1 MGHKVHPR
9 AFRIGTLYGWNSKWF
24 GRRNFPELLKQ
35 DIGIR
40 KFLKK
45 ELKDAAVARVEI
57 DRSANSITITIH
69 TAKPGIIIGRGGQ
82 GVEELKKKIKQQFIK
97 DKTTLSL
104 NIQEVANPS
113 MSAELVVQSMIAD
126 LEKRMPFR
134 RVLKQSLGRVE
145 RTEAKGV
152 KVTVAGRL
160 NGAEIARREWLAEG
174 NVPLHTF
181 RSDISYARK
190 TAMTGYGTIG
200 IKVWIN
206 RGIIEDAKEVE
217 EEGKEAVPKVAS
229 SAAQHTK
236 PRRRASLADK
246 AQKAPKKAAT

>member
-1 MGHKVHPR
+1 MGQKVHPR

-82 GVEELKKKIKQQFIK
+82 GVEELKKKIKREFIK
-97 DKTTLSL
+97 DKTALSL
-104 NIQEVANPS
+104 NIQEVANPNL
-113 MSAELVVQSMIAD
+113 SAELVVQSMIAD

-160 NGAEIARREWLAEG
+160 NGAEIARTESLSSG
-174 NVPLHTF
+174 SLPLHTL
-181 RSDISYARK
+181 RADIDYSRGVAR
-190 TAMTGYGTIG
+190 TTYGAIG
-200 IKVWIN
+200 VKVWIYKGEKF
-206 RGIIEDAKEVE
+206 GIE
-217 EEGKEAVPKVAS
+217 EEKKETKNPLETVKPKF
-229 SAAQHTK
+229 
-236 PRRRASLADK
+236 PRKTTEGSDNK
-246 AQKAPKKAAT
+246 

>member
-1 MGHKVHPR
+1 MGQKVHPR

-82 GVEELKKKIKQQFIK
+82 GVEELKKKIKRQFIK

-160 NGAEIARREWLAEG
+160 NGAEIARTESLSSG
-174 NVPLHTF
+174 SLPLHTL
-181 RSDISYARK
+181 RADIDYSRGAAR
-190 TAMTGYGTIG
+190 TTYGAIG
-200 IKVWIN
+200 VKVWIYKGE
-206 RGIIEDAKEVE
+206 RFKKDIEAAMASV
-217 EEGKEAVPKVAS
+217 ATSVVSPVAS
-229 SAAQHTK
+229 
-236 PRRRASLADK
+236 
-246 AQKAPKKAAT
+246 KKSNNK

>member
-1 MGHKVHPR
+1 MGQKVHPR

-82 GVEELKKKIKQQFIK
+82 GVEELKKKIKRQFIK

-160 NGAEIARREWLAEG
+160 NGAEIARTESLSSG
-174 NVPLHTF
+174 SLPLHTL
-181 RSDISYARK
+181 RADIDYSRGVAH
-190 TAMTGYGTIG
+190 TTYGAIG
-200 IKVWIN
+200 VKVWIYKGEKFGTEVEKPETKSPLETVKPKAP
-206 RGIIEDAKEVE
+206 RKAKE
-217 EEGKEAVPKVAS
+217 GSDNK
-229 SAAQHTK
+229 
-236 PRRRASLADK
+236 
-246 AQKAPKKAAT
+246 